1 LSFGGILPSLSIN
14 QVCPLILF
22 LEMPCDARGAAQ
34 PYLSVLKLILGG
46 DAGTSPLKT
55 GFLEDK

>member
-1 LSFGGILPSLSIN
+1 
-14 QVCPLILF
+14 
-22 LEMPCDARGAAQ
+22 MPCDARGAAQ